1 MTDFL
6 YDTDF
11 DLLIKDGDLVIG
23 DVTNQAAQEVLLADK
38 GWYAFDPMV
47 GAGLINHLND
57 DVGSVSSLI
66 DIRRGLEAD
75 GITVRILGL
84 ASDKLQLDFDY
95 NKRIYRS
102 QIKAYYLSGVKK
114 LVQASERQSVFDLA
128 LIYYGNI
135 EGAFRIAELLDIEE
149 FPPIL
154 PKEYLTIDVILN
166 STGELYDK
174 VSNELA
180 TILDSENRGIG
191 HWAIGQDFIITS

>member
-6 YDTDF
+6 YDNDF
-11 DLLIKDGDLVIG
+11 DLLIKDGDFVIG
-23 DVTNQAAQEVLLADK
+23 DVTNQAAQEVLLADE
-38 GWYAFDPMV
+38 GWYVFDPMV

-57 DVGSVSSLI
+57 DIGSVSSLI

-75 GITVRILGL
+75 GITVRILEL
-84 ASDKLQLDFDY
+84 ASDNLQLDFDY

-102 QIKAYYLSGVKK
+102 NIKAYSLSGFKTV
-114 LVQASERQSVFDLA
+114 VSVCERQSVFDLA
-128 LIYYGNI
+128 LIYYRQI
-135 EGAFRIAELLDIEE
+135 EGAFRIAELLDIQE

-154 PKEYLTIDVILN
+154 PKELIMIDIILN

-174 VSNELA
+174 VSPELA

-191 HWAIGQDFIITS
+191 YWTIGEDFIII